1 MSWLDDNKELIM
13 QDRVYE
19 SNQVSKILNKLDN
32 TILDNFNNY
41 LKNNYIKLVCSIMNC
56 YDEERT
62 LTNKQKYNI
71 AKYIYENNLQFEL
84 KIGDD

>member
-13 QDRVYE
+13 QDRIYE

-32 TILDNFNNY
+32 TILDKFNNY
-41 LKNNYIKLVCSIMNC
+41 LKYNYIKSVCNIMDY
-56 YDEERT
+56 YDRKEK
-62 LTNKQKYNI
+62 LTDKQKYNI